1 MKVTVAYSFL
11 IPLFESHIEVT
22 ASYPSVH
29 NFNMENQSWT
39 KNVEQD
45 SESLY
50 LSNFRI
56 IFSRVKKPAS
66 IHGII
71 EKAKEF
77 QKNTYFGYAKGFNW
91 VHDNKLEN
99 S

>member
-56 IFSRVKKPAS
+56 IFSRVKNQPAS
-66 IHGII
+66 MG
-71 EKAKEF
+71 
-77 QKNTYFGYAKGFNW
+77 
-91 VHDNKLEN
+91 